1 MPPLTSWLA
10 VALCVGI
17 GVPVLARAQPHGPM
31 QQSAEPSPPP
41 ERAAVPRA
49 EAPREAPPARTRA
62 EAPPARP
69 AQAQGG
75 ALRRPP
81 RAERESVR
89 ERADNAPA
97 AAGVSRSSAEP
108 AGAGEQERPGAVRRP
123 PSDESRTGRGR
134 DRAVPR
140 AEAPRPRDRVYVVPD
155 YWGYRYYDPFY
166 GYGLGYYYYSPW
178 GWMPSLY
185 GPYGY
190 GGRYAA
196 RGWNIGSIKLEVKPQ
211 DAEVY
216 VDGYYAGIV
225 DDFDGFWQSLSLD
238 SGAYRV
244 EIRKPGYEPLFFDV
258 RVQPD
263 RTITL
268 RGKLRPLP

>member
-1 MPPLTSWLA
+1 
-10 VALCVGI
+10 
-17 GVPVLARAQPHGPM
+17 
-31 QQSAEPSPPP
+31 
-41 ERAAVPRA
+41 
-49 EAPREAPPARTRA
+49 
-62 EAPPARP
+62 
-69 AQAQGG
+69 
-75 ALRRPP
+75 
-81 RAERESVR
+81 VR
-89 ERADNAPA
+89 ERPDNAPVA
-97 AAGVSRSSAEP
+97 AEVARSSAEP
-108 AGAGEQERPGAVRRP
+108 AREQERPGAVRRP
-123 PSDESRTGRGR
+123 PSDGSRAGQGR

-140 AEAPRPRDRVYVVPD
+140 AQAPRPRDRVYVVPD

-178 GWMPSLY
+178 GWMPSLH

-190 GGRYAA
+190 GGRHAA

-225 DDFDGFWQSLSLD
+225 DDFDRFWQSLSLD

-244 EIRKPGYEPLFFDV
+244 EVRKPGYEPLFFDV

-268 RGKLRPLP
+268 RGRLRPLP